1 MKQARMIGLIAA
13 GSLPLASCGSADTQ
27 PTSQSARSY
36 DSVATQSVDSRSP
49 TAVPNNGTVDLQL
62 VPGSMPLSA
71 FWQIMNAPASIH
83 EYEVEAQEQALAAEL
98 RKLSDEDLVAF
109 KMTYDQVM
117 NEAYTWDL
125 WAAAYFVCGGCSDD
139 GFTYFRNWLIGR
151 GEHAFFN
158 AMQDPDSLAIFD
170 MDGEFDIAMSC
181 EWDLLPSMV
190 WDQRHAHGP
199 DFYDQLP
206 DRPYKSD
213 PSGEEFDEDDF
224 EAMKARFPKLA
235 KVIDE

>member
-1 MKQARMIGLIAA
+1 MKQARMFGLIAA
-13 GSLPLASCGSADTQ
+13 GTLPLASCGSADTQ
-27 PTSQSARSY
+27 PNSQSSRSY
-36 DSVATQSVDSRSP
+36 ESGATQSADSRSP
-49 TAVPNNGTVDLQL
+49 TAVPHNGTVDLQL
-62 VPGSMPLSA
+62 VPGSMELSK
-71 FWQIMNAPASIH
+71 FWQIMNVPASIH
-83 EYEVEAQEQALAAEL
+83 EYEVEEQELALAAEL
-98 RKLSDEDLVAF
+98 RKLSDEELVAF
-109 KMTYDQVM
+109 KLTYDQVM
-117 NEAYTWDL
+117 DEAYSWDL

-170 MDGEFDIAMSC
+170 MEGEFDIAMSC
-181 EWDLLPSMV
+181 EWDLLPSKV
-190 WDQRHAHGP
+190 WGQRHRDGP